1 MRESRPYGSVQG
13 ALSNERPY
21 RELQS
26 YPRTLLHLL
35 RSGPGRYCCKSPKSP
50 GANFSAVKK
59 IHRRPLIRVPSI
71 ALPRSPV
78 SLSSGDEVPH
88 IFTRK
93 SRVRPKEILMTS
105 VKGLL
110 QQNLPGPDVSTC
122 SNPLSASLLVR
133 HTLQC
138 VRWG

>member
-1 MRESRPYGSVQG
+1 MVQ
-13 ALSNERPY
+13 
-21 RELQS
+21 
-26 YPRTLLHLL
+26 
-35 RSGPGRYCCKSPKSP
+35 YCCKSPKSP

-93 SRVRPKEILMTS
+93 SPVQPKEILMTS
-105 VKGLL
+105 AKGLL
-110 QQNLPGPDVSTC
+110 QQNLPIPD
-122 SNPLSASLLVR
+122 LSRCNTLSKRAAWAGTFESLELGQLGHR
-133 HTLQC
+133 QIGRLLAF
-138 VRWG
+138 